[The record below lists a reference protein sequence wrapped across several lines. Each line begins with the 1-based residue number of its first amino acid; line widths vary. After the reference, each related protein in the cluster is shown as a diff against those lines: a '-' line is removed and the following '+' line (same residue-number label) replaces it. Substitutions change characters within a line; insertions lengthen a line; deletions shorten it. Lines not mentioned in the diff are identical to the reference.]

1 MVYNFSKFNDEAKR
15 IQGWLEKEFSGIRT
29 SRATPAILDGISVE
43 SYGTKMPIKQVANII
58 SEDAKTLR
66 IAPWDAAMGKEI
78 EKAITASN
86 LGLSVVSDDKGV
98 RVSFPELTADRRT
111 ALIKLA
117 KEKTEEA
124 KISIRKIRDVVMKDI
139 QSKEKEAGMGEDEV
153 KRLKNEAQKLVD
165 AANKKLQEMEERK
178 NKEISS

>member
-15 IQGWLEKEFSGIRT
+15 IQDWLQKEFSGIRT

-66 IAPWDAAMGKEI
+66 IAPWDASMGKEI
-78 EKAITASN
+78 EKAIVASN
-86 LGLSVVSDDKGV
+86 LGLSVASDDKGV

-165 AANKKLQEMEERK
+165 TANKKLQEMEERK
-178 NKEISS
+178 NKEIQS